1 MCAQKW
7 LKESNCIVSYSDIFY
22 DFTIKILQSILNL
35 ISKNIYMIQKSFSF
49 VHRQNVMHVLRIG
62 HVDSYLQSI
71 VMKHFSLKLGFI
83 NDVLLPE
90 KQKGEKSNRE
100 VFKENF

>member
-1 MCAQKW
+1 
-7 LKESNCIVSYSDIFY
+7 
-22 DFTIKILQSILNL
+22 
-35 ISKNIYMIQKSFSF
+35 
-49 VHRQNVMHVLRIG
+49 MHVLRIG